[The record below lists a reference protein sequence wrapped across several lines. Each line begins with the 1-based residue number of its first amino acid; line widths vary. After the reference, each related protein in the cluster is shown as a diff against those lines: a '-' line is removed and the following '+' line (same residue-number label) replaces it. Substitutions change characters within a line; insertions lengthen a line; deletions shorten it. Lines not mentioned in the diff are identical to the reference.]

1 MSVFALITVAVLGA
15 DPAAF
20 DAFFPEFAQKRDGIT
35 GLAAQ
40 FIQTIGVPEERY
52 TTGGTLVYTHPRR
65 ILFHTDDPD
74 RTTMIEGRRGY
85 EYEPEIKQLVIFD
98 IEDNP
103 RASIFF
109 LGFDNDTA
117 SLRASY
123 DVSLFTS
130 SDDTRGSRGI
140 LIKPKADDDKPYFI
154 EVRLHLRDQDYLPY
168 RIHIVNDEESQTTI
182 DIKDF
187 TVNVPPDPGKIQI
200 NAAEGTKV
208 IENDE
213 VLEIVGPG
221 GKRFPED
228 KKAAAEDAAPAV
240 QVNELPPPPPPAQGT
255 P

>member
-1 MSVFALITVAVLGA
+1 MSMLALITVAAFGA
-15 DPAAF
+15 DPASF
-20 DAFFPEFAQKRDGIT
+20 DAFFAEFAKKRDGIT
-35 GLAAQ
+35 VLEAQ
-40 FIQTIGVPEERY
+40 FVQTIVATEERY
-52 TTGGTLVYTHPRR
+52 TTDGTLVYAHPRR
-65 ILFHTDDPD
+65 ILFRTDDPD
-74 RTTMIEGRRGY
+74 RATMIEGRRGY

-130 SDDTRGSRGI
+130 TDDARGSRGI
-140 LIKPKADDDKPYFI
+140 IIKPKADDDNPYFI
-154 EVRLHLRDQDYLPY
+154 EVRLYLRDQDYLPY

-187 TVNVPPDPGKIQI
+187 TVNVPPDPAKIRI

-228 KKAAAEDAAPAV
+228 KKAAAEEAAPAV
-240 QVNELPPPPPPAQGT
+240 QIQELPPLAPGT